1 MMKIDNDTKQFIK
14 LRLENNVPEVEN
26 LTPIELR
33 EMRAS
38 MAAVPS
44 EHQVQINH
52 INEITIKSESRELK
66 LRIYSNKNDDDNQPL
81 IIFFHGGGFVMG
93 DLDSH
98 DLLCRHLTKKSEC
111 KLIAVD
117 YSLAPEYKFPCS
129 LEDSINAVNYIFKNN
144 EQINF
149 DKKKVVVCGDSA
161 GGNLALILAIL
172 SKEKKL
178 PKIIGQILFYPWI
191 DFTMSRPS
199 MDIHLDGLIVKKS
212 TLDYFA
218 DHYLNKNDEI
228 TNWKI
233 SPLLYSD
240 FYGMPIT
247 YIYGAGLDPLVDEG
261 YALMKR
267 LKSFDNEVYYKVY
280 EGQMHAF
287 VSNIVNLPT
296 SIDCIN
302 EASKAIKKI
311 IQIS

>member
-1 MMKIDNDTKQFIK
+1 MMKVDNDTKQFIK

-44 EHQVQINH
+44 EHQVKINH

-144 EQINF
+144 EQIKF
-149 DKKKVVVCGDSA
+149 DKKKVLVCGDSA

-267 LKSFDNEVYYKVY
+267 LKSFENEVYYKVY

-302 EASKAIKKI
+302 EASKAIRKI

>member
-33 EMRAS
+33 EMRSS
-38 MAAVPS
+38 MATVPS

-129 LEDSINAVNYIFKNN
+129 LEDSINAVNYICENN
-144 EQINF
+144 KQIKF

-161 GGNLALILAIL
+161 GGNLALIISIL
-172 SKEKKL
+172 SKEQKL
-178 PKIIGQILFYPWI
+178 PKIRGQILFYPWV

-199 MDIHLDGLIVKKS
+199 MNIKLNGLIVKKS

-218 DHYLNKNDEI
+218 DHYLNDNDDI

-240 FYGMPIT
+240 FYEMPTT

-267 LKSFDNEVYYKVY
+267 LKSFKNEVHYKVY

-287 VSNIVNLPT
+287 VSNIVSLPT

-311 IQIS
+311 IQIN

>member
-1 MMKIDNDTKQFIK
+1 MMKVDNDTKQFIK
-14 LRLENNVPEVEN
+14 LRLESNVPEVEN

-33 EMRAS
+33 EMRSS

-44 EHQVQINH
+44 KHQVQINH

-66 LRIYSNKNDDDNQPL
+66 LRIYSDKNDDDNQPL

-129 LEDSINAVNYIFKNN
+129 LEDSINAVNYIFENN
-144 EQINF
+144 KQIKF

-161 GGNLALILAIL
+161 GGNLALLVAIF

-199 MDIHLDGLIVKKS
+199 MSINLDGLIVKKS

-267 LKSFDNEVYYKVY
+267 LKSFENQVYYKVY

-287 VSNIVNLPT
+287 VSNIVSLPT

-311 IQIS
+311 IQIN

>member
-1 MMKIDNDTKQFIK
+1 MKVDNDTKQFIK

-26 LTPIELR
+26 LTPKELR

-38 MAAVPS
+38 MAAVPF

-52 INEITIKSESRELK
+52 INEIAIKSESRELK
-66 LRIYSNKNDDDNQPL
+66 LRIYSNKNDNDNQPL

-129 LEDSINAVNYIFKNN
+129 LEDSINAVNYIFENN
-144 EQINF
+144 KQIKF
-149 DKKKVVVCGDSA
+149 DKKKVVLCGDSA
-161 GGNLALILAIL
+161 GGNLALIVAIL

-199 MDIHLDGLIVKKS
+199 MSINLDGLIVKKS

-218 DHYLNKNDEI
+218 YHYLNKNDEI

-267 LKSFDNEVYYKVY
+267 LKSFENEVYYKVY

-287 VSNIVNLPT
+287 VSNIVSLPT

-311 IQIS
+311 IQIN

>member
-1 MMKIDNDTKQFIK
+1 MMKVDNDTKQFIK
-14 LRLENNVPEVEN
+14 LRLENNAPEVEN

-38 MAAVPS
+38 MAAVPT

-98 DLLCRHLTKKSEC
+98 DLLCRHLTTKSEC

-129 LEDSINAVNYIFKNN
+129 LEDSINAVNYIFENN
-144 EQINF
+144 KQIKF

-161 GGNLALILAIL
+161 GGNLALIVAIL

-199 MDIHLDGLIVKKS
+199 MSINLDGLIVKKS

-267 LKSFDNEVYYKVY
+267 LKSFENEVYYKVY

-287 VSNIVNLPT
+287 VSNIVSLPT
-296 SIDCIN
+296 SIICIN
-302 EASKAIKKI
+302 EACDAIKQI
-311 IQIS
+311 IKND

>member
-1 MMKIDNDTKQFIK
+1 MKIDKDTKQFIK
-14 LRLENNVPEVEN
+14 LRLENNAPEVED

-38 MAAVPS
+38 MSTVPA
-44 EHQVQINH
+44 EHEVHINQINDV
-52 INEITIKSESRELK
+52 TIKSENRDLK
-66 LRIYSNKNDDDNQPL
+66 LRIYSNNDADDQPL

-98 DLLCRHLTKKSEC
+98 DLLCKHLVKKSEC

-117 YSLAPEYKFPCS
+117 YCLAPEYKFPCS
-129 LEDSINAVNYIFKNN
+129 LEDSINAVKYIFKNKK
-144 EQINF
+144 EIKFDIN
-149 DKKKVVVCGDSA
+149 KVIVCGDSA
-161 GGNLALILAIL
+161 GGNLALIISIL
-172 SKEKKL
+172 SKEQKL
-178 PKIIGQILFYPWI
+178 PKIRGQILFYPWV

-199 MDIHLDGLIVKKS
+199 MSIKLNGLIVKKS

-218 DHYLNKNDEI
+218 DHYLNDNDDI

-240 FYGMPIT
+240 FYKMPIT

-267 LKSFDNEVYYKVY
+267 LKSFKNEVYYKVY

-287 VSNIVNLPT
+287 VSNIVSLPT
-296 SIDCIN
+296 SIVCIN
-302 EASKAIKKI
+302 EASDAIK
-311 IQIS
+311 QIVGIN

>member
-1 MMKIDNDTKQFIK
+1 MKIDDDTKHFIK
-14 LRLENNVPEVEN
+14 LRLENNAPEVED
-26 LTPIELR
+26 LSPIELR

-44 EHQVQINH
+44 EHQIHIHH
-52 INEITIKSESRELK
+52 INEITMKSESRELK

-98 DLLCRHLTKKSEC
+98 DLLCRHLTKKSES

-129 LEDSINAVNYIFKNN
+129 LEDSVNALNYIFENN
-144 EQINF
+144 KKIKF

-161 GGNLALILAIL
+161 GGNLALIVAIL

-199 MDIHLDGLIVKKS
+199 MSINLDGLIVKKS

-218 DHYLNKNDEI
+218 DHYLNENDEI

-267 LKSFDNEVYYKVY
+267 LKSFENEVYYKVY

-287 VSNIVNLPT
+287 VSNIVSLPT

-302 EASKAIKKI
+302 EASQAIKKI
-311 IQIS
+311 IQIN

>member
-1 MMKIDNDTKQFIK
+1 MKIDDDTKHFIK
-14 LRLENNVPEVEN
+14 LRLENNAPEVED
-26 LTPIELR
+26 LSPIELR

-52 INEITIKSESRELK
+52 INEITIKSEGRELK

-129 LEDSINAVNYIFKNN
+129 LEDSINAVNYIFENN
-144 EQINF
+144 KQIKF

-161 GGNLALILAIL
+161 GGNLALIVAIL

-199 MDIHLDGLIVKKS
+199 MSINLDGLIVKKS
-212 TLDYFA
+212 SLDYFA

-267 LKSFDNEVYYKVY
+267 LKSFENEVYYKVY

-287 VSNIVNLPT
+287 VSNIVSLPT

-311 IQIS
+311 IQIN

>member
-1 MMKIDNDTKQFIK
+1 MMKVDNDTKQFIK

-38 MAAVPS
+38 MAAVPF

-66 LRIYSNKNDDDNQPL
+66 LRIYSNKNDHDNQPL

-129 LEDSINAVNYIFKNN
+129 LEDSINAVNYIFENN
-144 EQINF
+144 KKIKF

-161 GGNLALILAIL
+161 GGNLALIVAIL

-199 MDIHLDGLIVKKS
+199 MSINLDGLIVKKS

-228 TNWKI
+228 TSRKI

-267 LKSFDNEVYYKVY
+267 LKSFENEVYYKVY

-287 VSNIVNLPT
+287 VSNIVSLPT

-302 EASKAIKKI
+302 EASQAINKI
-311 IQIS
+311 IQIN

>member
-1 MMKIDNDTKQFIK
+1 MKIDDDTKQFIK
-14 LRLENNVPEVEN
+14 LRLENNAPEVEK

-38 MAAVPS
+38 MAAVPY
-44 EHQVQINH
+44 EHEVQINH
-52 INEITIKSESRELK
+52 INEITIKSENRELR
-66 LRIYSNKNDDDNQPL
+66 LRIYSNKNDDDDDQPL

-129 LEDSINAVNYIFKNN
+129 LEDSINAVKYVFENN
-144 EQINF
+144 KQIKF
-149 DKKKVVVCGDSA
+149 DKNKVVVCGDSA
-161 GGNLALILAIL
+161 GGNLALIISIL
-172 SKEKKL
+172 SKEQKL
-178 PKIIGQILFYPWI
+178 PKIRGQILFYPWI

-199 MDIHLDGLIVKKS
+199 MNIKLDGLIVKKK

-218 DHYLNKNDEI
+218 DHYLNDNDDV

-233 SPLLYSD
+233 SPLFYSD
-240 FYGMPIT
+240 FNGMPIT

-267 LKSFDNEVYYKVY
+267 LKSFKNEVHYKVY

-287 VSNIVNLPT
+287 VSNIISLPT
-296 SIDCIN
+296 SILCIN
-302 EASKAIKKI
+302 EASEAIKKI
-311 IQIS
+311 IKND

>member
-1 MMKIDNDTKQFIK
+1 
-14 LRLENNVPEVEN
+14 
-26 LTPIELR
+26 
-33 EMRAS
+33 
-38 MAAVPS
+38 
-44 EHQVQINH
+44 
-52 INEITIKSESRELK
+52 
-66 LRIYSNKNDDDNQPL
+66 
-81 IIFFHGGGFVMG
+81 MG

-117 YSLAPEYKFPCS
+117 YSLAPEHKFPCS
-129 LEDSINAVNYIFKNN
+129 LEDSINAVKYVFENSK
-144 EQINF
+144 QIKF
-149 DKKKVVVCGDSA
+149 DKNKVVVCGDSA
-161 GGNLALILAIL
+161 GGNLALIISIL

-178 PKIIGQILFYPWI
+178 PKIKGQILFYPWI

-199 MDIHLDGLIVKKS
+199 MSIKLDGLIVKKS

-218 DHYLNKNDEI
+218 DHYLNDNDDV
-228 TNWKI
+228 TNWSI

-240 FYGMPIT
+240 FREMPTT

-267 LKSFDNEVYYKVY
+267 LKSFKNEVHYKVY

-287 VSNIVNLPT
+287 VSNIVSLPT
-296 SIDCIN
+296 SIMCIN

-311 IQIS
+311 IQIN

>member
-1 MMKIDNDTKQFIK
+1 MKIDKDTKQFIK
-14 LRLENNVPEVEN
+14 LRLENNAPEVED
-26 LTPIELR
+26 LTPIKLR
-33 EMRAS
+33 EMRSS
-38 MAAVPS
+38 MASVPP
-44 EHQVQINH
+44 EHQVH
-52 INEITIKSESRELK
+52 INQIKDITIKSENRELK
-66 LRIYSNKNDDDNQPL
+66 LRIYSNNDANDQPL

-98 DLLCRHLTKKSEC
+98 DLLCRHLVKKSEC

-129 LEDSINAVNYIFKNN
+129 LEDSINAVKYIFKNKK
-144 EQINF
+144 EIKF
-149 DKKKVVVCGDSA
+149 DENKVLVCGDSA
-161 GGNLALILAIL
+161 GGNLALIVSIL
-172 SKEKKL
+172 SKEQKL
-178 PKIIGQILFYPWI
+178 PKIRGQILFYPWV

-199 MDIHLDGLIVKKS
+199 MSIKLDGLIVKKS

-218 DHYLNKNDEI
+218 DHYLNDNDDI

-267 LKSFDNEVYYKVY
+267 LKSFKNEVHYKVY

-287 VSNIVNLPT
+287 VSNIVSLPT
-296 SIDCIN
+296 SIVCIN
-302 EASKAIKKI
+302 EASDAIKKI
-311 IQIS
+311 IGN

>member
-1 MMKIDNDTKQFIK
+1 MKVDNDTKQFNK

-38 MAAVPS
+38 MAAVPT

-52 INEITIKSESRELK
+52 IKEIQIKSENRKIK
-66 LRIYSNKNDDDNQPL
+66 LRIYSNNDNDDQPL

-117 YSLAPEYKFPCS
+117 YSLAPENKFPCS
-129 LEDSINAVNYIFKNN
+129 LEDSINAVKYVFENSKKIK
-144 EQINF
+144 F
-149 DKKKVVVCGDSA
+149 DKNKVVVCGDSA
-161 GGNLALILAIL
+161 GGNLALIISIL
-172 SKEKKL
+172 SKEQKL
-178 PKIIGQILFYPWI
+178 PKIRGQILFYPWI

-199 MDIHLDGLIVKKS
+199 MSIELDGLIVKKS

-218 DHYLNKNDEI
+218 DHYLNDNDDV
-228 TNWKI
+228 TNWYI

-240 FYGMPIT
+240 FCEMPTT

-267 LKSFDNEVYYKVY
+267 LKSFRNEVYYKVY
-280 EGQMHAF
+280 QGQMHAF

-296 SIDCIN
+296 SIMCIN
-302 EASKAIKKI
+302 EASYAIKQI
-311 IQIS
+311 IRTI

>member
-1 MMKIDNDTKQFIK
+1 MMKVDNDTKQFIK

-44 EHQVQINH
+44 VHQVQINH

-129 LEDSINAVNYIFKNN
+129 LEDSINAVNYIFENN
-144 EQINF
+144 KKIKF

-161 GGNLALILAIL
+161 GGNLALIVAIL

-199 MDIHLDGLIVKKS
+199 MSINLDGLIVKKS

-228 TNWKI
+228 TNWNI

-247 YIYGAGLDPLVDEG
+247 YIFGAGLDPLVDEG
-261 YALMKR
+261 YALMK
-267 LKSFDNEVYYKVY
+267 LSLI
-280 EGQMHAF
+280 H
-287 VSNIVNLPT
+287 I
-296 SIDCIN
+296 
-302 EASKAIKKI
+302 
-311 IQIS
+311 

>member
-1 MMKIDNDTKQFIK
+1 MKIDNDTKQFIK

-38 MAAVPS
+38 MGAVPS
-44 EHQVQINH
+44 EHQVKINH
-52 INEITIKSESRELK
+52 INEIPIKSESRELK

-93 DLDSH
+93 NLDSH
-98 DLLCRHLTKKSEC
+98 DLLCRHLTKQSEC

-129 LEDSINAVNYIFKNN
+129 LEDSINAVNYIFENN
-144 EQINF
+144 KKIKF

-161 GGNLALILAIL
+161 GGNLALIVAIL

-199 MDIHLDGLIVKKS
+199 MSINLDGLIVRKS

-218 DHYLNKNDEI
+218 DHYLNENDNI

-267 LKSFDNEVYYKVY
+267 LKSFENQVYYKVY

-287 VSNIVNLPT
+287 VSNIVSLPT

-302 EASKAIKKI
+302 EASQAIKKI
-311 IQIS
+311 IQIN

>member
-1 MMKIDNDTKQFIK
+1 MKVDNDTKQFIK

-52 INEITIKSESRELK
+52 INEITIKSKNRELK

-117 YSLAPEYKFPCS
+117 YSLPPEYKFPCS
-129 LEDSINAVNYIFKNN
+129 LEDSINAVNYIFENN
-144 EQINF
+144 EQIKF

-161 GGNLALILAIL
+161 GGNLALIIAIL

-199 MDIHLDGLIVKKS
+199 MSINLDGLIVKKS

-240 FYGMPIT
+240 FYEMPIT
-247 YIYGAGLDPLVDEG
+247 YIYGAGLDPLADEG

-267 LKSFDNEVYYKVY
+267 LKSFENEVYYKVY

-287 VSNIVNLPT
+287 VSNIVSLPT

-311 IQIS
+311 NQIN

>member
-1 MMKIDNDTKQFIK
+1 MMKVDNDTKQFIK

-98 DLLCRHLTKKSEC
+98 DLLCRHLTNKSEC

-129 LEDSINAVNYIFKNN
+129 LEDSINAVKYIFENN
-144 EQINF
+144 KKIKF

-161 GGNLALILAIL
+161 GGNLALIVAIL

-199 MDIHLDGLIVKKS
+199 MSINLDGLIVKKA

-218 DHYLNKNDEI
+218 NHYLYTILQYRQNFHCIKL
-228 TNWKI
+228 KF
-233 SPLLYSD
+233 S
-240 FYGMPIT
+240 FYIH
-247 YIYGAGLDPLVDEG
+247 LD
-261 YALMKR
+261 Y
-267 LKSFDNEVYYKVY
+267 N
-280 EGQMHAF
+280 
-287 VSNIVNLPT
+287 
-296 SIDCIN
+296 
-302 EASKAIKKI
+302 
-311 IQIS
+311 

>member
-1 MMKIDNDTKQFIK
+1 MMKVDNDTKQFIK

-33 EMRAS
+33 EMRSS

-52 INEITIKSESRELK
+52 LNEITIKCESRELK
-66 LRIYSNKNDDDNQPL
+66 LRIYSNKNDNDNQPL

-129 LEDSINAVNYIFKNN
+129 LEDSINAVNYIFENN
-144 EQINF
+144 KQIKF

-161 GGNLALILAIL
+161 GGNLALIVAIL

-199 MDIHLDGLIVKKS
+199 MSINLDGLIVKKS

-240 FYGMPIT
+240 FCEMPTT
-247 YIYGAGLDPLVDEG
+247 YILSLIHISE
-261 YALMKR
+261 
-267 LKSFDNEVYYKVY
+267 
-280 EGQMHAF
+280 
-287 VSNIVNLPT
+287 PT
-296 SIDCIN
+296 RPR
-302 EASKAIKKI
+302 
-311 IQIS
+311 

>member
-1 MMKIDNDTKQFIK
+1 MKIDRETENFIK
-14 LRLENNVPEVEN
+14 LRLENNVPEVED
-26 LTPIELR
+26 LSPVELR

-38 MAAVPS
+38 MATIPKQ
-44 EHQVQINH
+44 HQVHINH
-52 INEITIKSESRELK
+52 IKEIKIKSENRELK
-66 LRIYSNKNDDDNQPL
+66 LRIYSNSDDNDQPL

-98 DLLCRHLTKKSEC
+98 DLLCRHLVKKSEC

-117 YSLAPEYKFPCS
+117 YSLAPEYKFPCP
-129 LEDSINAVNYIFKNN
+129 LEDSINAVKYVFKNKK
-144 EQINF
+144 EIKF
-149 DKKKVVVCGDSA
+149 DENKVLVCGDSA
-161 GGNLALILAIL
+161 GGNLALVISIL
-172 SKEKKL
+172 SKEEKL
-178 PKIIGQILFYPWI
+178 PKIRGQILFYPWV

-199 MDIHLDGLIVKKS
+199 MKINIDGLIVKKS
-212 TLDYFA
+212 TLEYFA
-218 DHYLNKNDEI
+218 NHYLNDNDDI

-267 LKSFDNEVYYKVY
+267 LKSFANEVHYKVY

-287 VSNIVNLPT
+287 VSNIVSLPT
-296 SIDCIN
+296 SIVCIN
-302 EASKAIKKI
+302 EASDAIKLI
-311 IQIS
+311 VGTD

>member
-1 MMKIDNDTKQFIK
+1 MKIDKDTKQFIK
-14 LRLENNVPEVEN
+14 LRLENNAPEVED
-26 LTPIELR
+26 LTPRKLR

-38 MAAVPS
+38 MAMVPL
-44 EHQVQINH
+44 EHQVQINQ
-52 INEITIKSESRELK
+52 IKDITINSENRELK
-66 LRIYSNKNDDDNQPL
+66 LRIYSNNDKEDQPL

-98 DLLCRHLTKKSEC
+98 DLLCRHLVKKSGC

-117 YSLAPEYKFPCS
+117 YSLAPEFKFPCS
-129 LEDSINAVNYIFKNN
+129 LEDSINAVKYIFKNKK
-144 EQINF
+144 EIKFDIN
-149 DKKKVVVCGDSA
+149 KVIVCGDSA
-161 GGNLALILAIL
+161 GGNLALIISIL
-172 SKEKKL
+172 SKEQKL
-178 PKIIGQILFYPWI
+178 PKIRGQILFYPWV

-199 MDIHLDGLIVKKS
+199 MNIKLNGLIVKKS

-218 DHYLNKNDEI
+218 DHYLNDNDDI

-240 FYGMPIT
+240 FYKMPIT

-267 LKSFDNEVYYKVY
+267 LKSFKNEVYYKVY

-296 SIDCIN
+296 SIVCIN
-302 EASKAIKKI
+302 EASDAIK
-311 IQIS
+311 QIVGIY

>member
-1 MMKIDNDTKQFIK
+1 MKIDDDTKQFIK

-38 MAAVPS
+38 MVAVPS
-44 EHQVQINH
+44 EQQVQINH
-52 INEITIKSESRELK
+52 INEIKIKSKSRELK
-66 LRIYSNKNDDDNQPL
+66 LRIYSNKNDDGNQPL

-98 DLLCRHLTKKSEC
+98 DLLCRHLTKNSEC

-129 LEDSINAVNYIFKNN
+129 LKDSINAVNYIFENN
-144 EQINF
+144 KKIKF

-161 GGNLALILAIL
+161 GGNLALIVAIL

-199 MDIHLDGLIVKKS
+199 MSINLDGLIVKKS

-218 DHYLNKNDEI
+218 YHYLNKNDEI

-267 LKSFDNEVYYKVY
+267 LKSFENEVHYKVY

-287 VSNIVNLPT
+287 VSNIVSLPT

-302 EASKAIKKI
+302 EAIKAIKKI
-311 IQIS
+311 IQIN

>member
-1 MMKIDNDTKQFIK
+1 MKVDNDTKQFIK

-129 LEDSINAVNYIFKNN
+129 LEDSINAVKYIFENN
-144 EQINF
+144 KKIKF

-161 GGNLALILAIL
+161 GGNLALIVAIL

-199 MDIHLDGLIVKKS
+199 MSINLDGLIVKKS

-218 DHYLNKNDEI
+218 NHYLNKNDEI

-267 LKSFDNEVYYKVY
+267 LKSFENEVYYKVY

-287 VSNIVNLPT
+287 VSNIVTLPT
-296 SIDCIN
+296 SIICIN
-302 EASKAIKKI
+302 EACDAIKQI
-311 IQIS
+311 IRYD

>member
-1 MMKIDNDTKQFIK
+1 MKIDNDTKQFIK
-14 LRLENNVPEVEN
+14 LRLDNDVPEVED

-38 MAAVPS
+38 MAAVPP

-52 INEITIKSESRELK
+52 INEIKIKSENRKLK
-66 LRIYSNKNDDDNQPL
+66 LRIYSNNDNNDQPL

-117 YSLAPEYKFPCS
+117 YSLAPEHKFPCS
-129 LEDSINAVNYIFKNN
+129 LEDSINAVKYVFENSK
-144 EQINF
+144 QIKF
-149 DKKKVVVCGDSA
+149 DKNKVVVCGDSA
-161 GGNLALILAIL
+161 GGNLALIISIL
-172 SKEKKL
+172 SKEQKL
-178 PKIIGQILFYPWI
+178 PKIRGQILFYPWI

-199 MDIHLDGLIVKKS
+199 MSIKLDGLIVKKS

-218 DHYLNKNDEI
+218 DHYLNYNDDV
-228 TNWKI
+228 TNWNI

-240 FYGMPIT
+240 FHEMPTT

-267 LKSFDNEVYYKVY
+267 LKSFKNEVHYKVY

-287 VSNIVNLPT
+287 ISNIVSLPT
-296 SIDCIN
+296 SIMCIN
-302 EASKAIKKI
+302 EACDAIKQMLNKK
-311 IQIS
+311 

>member
-1 MMKIDNDTKQFIK
+1 MMKVDNDTKRFIK
-14 LRLENNVPEVEN
+14 LRLENNVPEVEK

-33 EMRAS
+33 EMRAT
-38 MAAVPS
+38 MAVVPS

-52 INEITIKSESRELK
+52 INETIIKSESRELT
-66 LRIYSNKNDDDNQPL
+66 LRIYTNKNNDDNQPL

-129 LEDSINAVNYIFKNN
+129 LEDSINAVNYIFENN
-144 EQINF
+144 KQIKF

-161 GGNLALILAIL
+161 GGNLALIVAIL

-199 MDIHLDGLIVKKS
+199 MSINLDGLIVKKS

-240 FYGMPIT
+240 FCEMPTT
-247 YIYGAGLDPLVDEG
+247 YILSLIHISE
-261 YALMKR
+261 
-267 LKSFDNEVYYKVY
+267 
-280 EGQMHAF
+280 
-287 VSNIVNLPT
+287 PT
-296 SIDCIN
+296 RPR
-302 EASKAIKKI
+302 
-311 IQIS
+311 

>member
-1 MMKIDNDTKQFIK
+1 MMKVDNDTKQFIK
-14 LRLENNVPEVEN
+14 LRLENNVPEVEK
-26 LTPIELR
+26 LSPIELR

-44 EHQVQINH
+44 EHQVQIHH
-52 INEITIKSESRELK
+52 INEIKIKSESRELK
-66 LRIYSNKNDDDNQPL
+66 LRIYSNVNNDDNQPL

-117 YSLAPEYKFPCS
+117 YSLAPENKFPCS
-129 LEDSINAVNYIFKNN
+129 LEDSINAVNYIFENN
-144 EQINF
+144 KQIKF

-161 GGNLALILAIL
+161 GGNLALIVAIL

-199 MDIHLDGLIVKKS
+199 MSITLDGLIVKKS

-218 DHYLNKNDEI
+218 DHYLNDNDDV

-240 FYGMPIT
+240 FLEMPTT

-267 LKSFDNEVYYKVY
+267 LKSFNNEVHYKVY

-287 VSNIVNLPT
+287 VSNIVSLPT
-296 SIDCIN
+296 SIICIN
-302 EASKAIKKI
+302 EASDAIKQI
-311 IQIS
+311 IIND